1 MRTILLA
8 ATLTLALQASAQTT
22 ATPAPAKHHTTK
34 KTAATKH
41 RAAAPKVVAVA
52 KPAAPVIPDIIPT
65 PYAQNPIQQLRGSAS
80 AILIF
85 APDTKNPDLIAQ
97 FTLLERNEM
106 ALTEH
111 DAILVPNIAQ
121 HHPTDD
127 AVPGENISPGSDGD
141 QLSARLKFNVK
152 PTDFTIIL
160 LDKDGTE
167 KLRSNTPVDVASIGA
182 RLEGHSGPAE

>member
-1 MRTILLA
+1 MRTLTLA
-8 ATLTLALQASAQTT
+8 ATLTLALTASAQTT
-22 ATPAPAKHHTTK
+22 TPAATHAKKTRAKHHGP
-34 KTAATKH
+34 
-41 RAAAPKVVAVA
+41 AAAAAVA
-52 KPAAPVIPDIIPT
+52 AVTQPSAPAVPAIIPA
-65 PYAQNPIQQLRGSAS
+65 PYSQNPIQQLRGSAS

-85 APDTKNPDLIAQ
+85 APDTTNPALLMQ
-97 FTLLERNEM
+97 FALLERNEM
-106 ALTEH
+106 SLTEH

-141 QLSARLKFNVK
+141 QLSARLKFGVK

-167 KLRSNTPVDVASIGA
+167 KLRSNTPIDVASIGA
-182 RLEGHSGPAE
+182 GLEGRPGPGE